1 MQLSLSQLENTCY
14 RLGLS
19 LKAGIPI
26 AKAWEIESRLLRG
39 RTRRVFDGVLGRVRS
54 GTTLADSMAGEKSF
68 PPLLTE
74 MVRVGEETGQLDQA
88 LLRLADHYRNLVRTK
103 RTFLQGITWPVLQ
116 LIAASAVISLF
127 FVVLHILQTKISGL
141 VVPDIFLLGLSPL
154 GNLRVF
160 WGLLAIVTVSIF
172 VAVKVSRSRWFG
184 LFPMRI
190 ALAVPL
196 LGSTIKTLALSRFA
210 WAFGMAVDSGM
221 NAQKAVRLGLRS
233 TDNNFYK
240 AHEESITNAVS
251 RGEEFF
257 TALHRTDAFPN
268 DLLQAVQVGELTG
281 ELTESLE
288 RLSDDYRDQ
297 SAINLRRISQISGF
311 GIFVGVSS
319 LIGFSVVMMYAGYLG
334 MLAEAMKANTLT
346 LEQIRQGQKT
356 TNPIIGA
363 RDEIVKDFV
372 ENNESF
378 KQIESIYKH
387 LGRYSQM
394 TDSEFLD
401 GFGPAS
407 PLSNARPSQPEA
419 PPTKNP
425 GEPKPNSG

>member
-1 MQLSLSQLENTCY
+1 MLLSLSQLENTCY
-14 RLGLS
+14 RLGIS
-19 LKAGIPI
+19 VKAGIPI
-26 AKAWEIESRLLRG
+26 AKAWEIESRPLRG
-39 RTRRVFDGVLGRVRS
+39 RTRRVFDGVLGRIRT
-54 GTTLADSMAGEKSF
+54 GMTLADALAEEKSF
-68 PPLLTE
+68 PTLLTE

-88 LLRLADHYRNLVRTK
+88 LLRLADHYRNLVGMK
-103 RTFLQGITWPVLQ
+103 RTFMQGITWPALQ

-127 FVVLHILQTKISGL
+127 FVVLHVLQTRISGL

-154 GNLRVF
+154 GNLLLF
-160 WGLLAIVTVSIF
+160 WGLLVLATAGIF

-184 LFPMRI
+184 SLPMRV
-190 ALAVPL
+190 ALTIPL

-221 NAQKAVRLGLRS
+221 NAQKAVQLGLRS
-233 TDNNFYK
+233 TENNFYK
-240 AHEESITNAVS
+240 VHEESITKDIA
-251 RGEEFF
+251 RGKEFF
-257 TALHRTDAFPN
+257 TALHQTHAFPN

-288 RLSDDYRDQ
+288 RLSDDYREQ

-311 GIFVGVSS
+311 GILVGVSS

-363 RDEIVKDFV
+363 RDDFVKDFV
-372 ENNESF
+372 QNNESF

-387 LGRYSQM
+387 LGRFNEM
-394 TDSEFLD
+394 TPDQFLD
-401 GFGPAS
+401 GFGPAPAS
-407 PLSNARPSQPEA
+407 ANTPPSKPET
-419 PPTKNP
+419 PS
-425 GEPKPNSG
+425 ENSR